1 MCQFLESSHKA
12 RTTYLGSPEPAL
24 GSLEGCKIVAGGRRP
39 PERNSIVRRHPEG
52 VQDVPISRHK
62 ALAPLQGANYQD
74 APGGLRSDL
83 RLLSYNPPGCRHV
96 CFT

>member
-1 MCQFLESSHKA
+1 LVHLN
-12 RTTYLGSPEPAL
+12 RGL

-74 APGGLRSDL
+74 APGGLRSAPTSGYFLTTL
-83 RLLSYNPPGCRHV
+83 RVASTYASPLL
-96 CFT
+96 